1 MINKISRK
9 YLTFRQIQQ
18 MFDAN
23 GELENCVD
31 ADEWS
36 FTNDQQELIV
46 SAIKEQVSGEKW
58 Q

>member
-9 YLTFRQIQQ
+9 ILTFLQIQQ
-18 MFDAN
+18 MFEAN
-23 GELENCVD
+23 GELPNCVD

-46 SAIKEQVSGEKW
+46 TAIKEQVAGEKW
-58 Q
+58 R